1 MSLPGRGTT
10 FYREITGPVGAP
22 TVVLLHGWTATADL
36 NWYMC
41 YEELGKHFRV
51 IALDHRGHGRGI
63 RSPERFRLSNCA
75 DDVAALMDQLGIET
89 FIPVGYSMGGT
100 IAQLM
105 WKRHDHRV
113 RGLVL
118 AATAGHWA
126 TSRQERVMFTLAT
139 GIGGLARVIP
149 SSIQQAIS
157 ERLYL
162 SRKTMTWE
170 PWAAQQ
176 IASHD
181 WRSILEAGSALGRFD
196 SRKWLPNVDVPTA
209 VVITTADQVVS
220 PRRQRTLANL
230 IPTSHIFE
238 IAGNH
243 DAAFA
248 RAAEFVP
255 LLINACLTV
264 HSDALNRP
272 SHLGNI

>member
-1 MSLPGRGTT
+1 
-10 FYREITGPVGAP
+10 
-22 TVVLLHGWTATADL
+22 
-36 NWYMC
+36 
-41 YEELGKHFRV
+41 
-51 IALDHRGHGRGI
+51 
-63 RSPERFRLSNCA
+63 
-75 DDVAALMDQLGIET
+75 MDQLGIET

-126 TSRQERVMFTLAT
+126 TSRQERFMFTLAT
-139 GIGGLARVIP
+139 GISGLARVIP
-149 SSIQQAIS
+149 SSIQQSIS

-162 SRKTMTWE
+162 SRKTLQWE

-181 WRSILEAGSALGRFD
+181 WRNILEAGSALGRFD
-196 SRKWLPNVDVPTA
+196 SRKWLSNVDVPTS
-209 VVITTADQVVS
+209 VVITTEDQVVS
-220 PRRQRTLANL
+220 PRRQRTLAGL
-230 IPTSHIFE
+230 IPNTHVFE
-238 IAGNH
+238 ISGNH

-255 LLINACLTV
+255 LLVDACLTV
-264 HSDALNRP
+264 HRDALNRP
-272 SHLGNI
+272 GGLGTI

>member
-36 NWYMC
+36 NFYMC

-63 RSPERFRLSNCA
+63 RSSQSFRLSDCA
-75 DDVAALMDQLGIET
+75 DDVAALMDQLGIAT

-105 WKRHDHRV
+105 WKRHEHRV

-118 AATAGHWA
+118 AATAGHWV
-126 TSRQERVMFTLAT
+126 TSPQERFMFSLLT
-139 GIGGLARVIP
+139 GIGGLARITP
-149 SSIQQAIS
+149 PSIQQAIS
-157 ERLYL
+157 ERMYL

-176 IASHD
+176 IASHH
-181 WRSILEAGSALGRFD
+181 WRSILEAGSALGHFD
-196 SRKWLPNVDVPTA
+196 SRNWLSQIDVPTS
-209 VVITTADQVVS
+209 VVITTEDQVVA
-220 PRRQRTLANL
+220 PRRQRTLASL
-230 IPTSHIFE
+230 IPDTHVFE

-243 DAAFA
+243 DAVYA
-248 RAAEFVP
+248 RSSEFVP
-255 LLINACLTV
+255 LLVNACLAV
-264 HSDALNRP
+264 HHDALNK
-272 SHLGNI
+272 SGILGEV

>member
-10 FYREITGPVGAP
+10 FYREITGPPGAP

-51 IALDHRGHGRGI
+51 IAIDHRGHGRGI
-63 RSPERFRLSNCA
+63 RSLQTFRLSACA

-89 FIPVGYSMGGT
+89 FIPVGYSLGGT

-126 TSRQERVMFTLAT
+126 TSRQERFMFTLLT

-162 SRKTMTWE
+162 SRKTMQWE

-196 SRKWLPNVDVPTA
+196 SRKWLPNVDVPTS

-220 PRRQRTLANL
+220 PRRQRTLASL

-255 LLINACLTV
+255 LLIKACLTV

-272 SHLGNI
+272 SHLGNL